1 VRLIALRRL
10 PLLLVLA
17 VLACIPESALAVAP
31 SNDSIPGAV
40 LLPNAF
46 QPAVTSFPI
55 LPSGSLGGWND
66 AGTLEDN
73 QMSLPLCVGSAG
85 YHSMWYQVDVPE
97 ASVLTMSLSSA
108 DIKRYKPL
116 VTLINAT
123 TNSELAC
130 ALGGSNLLP
139 DQRVSASSFVQKG
152 RYLIRI
158 ASAIATPSSGDDEL
172 PALTLTEQL
181 RDVTPP
187 QINVSVS
194 KIVGVNRQFTF
205 DASGSAD
212 LGSGVNPASANWS
225 FYDGGVALTL
235 PGAQLSANPLVVKH
249 KWKTAGQHLV
259 KLVLEDLNGNK
270 TTYSL
275 NVFVHS
281 FIVPK
286 VSMRV
291 RTPKPGATSVRV
303 VVTHDMPVR
312 VRLVILQ
319 DGKVLRTLPSKTV
332 KGFRKSTMLTI
343 ALRSRVAKTGFL
355 AVSGT
360 ASDLSDFPNTVPLKT
375 CTVRPGK
382 GGGACA

>member
-73 QMSLPLCVGSAG
+73 QMSFPLCLGSAG

-97 ASVLTMSLSSA
+97 SSVLTVSLSSE
-108 DIKRYKPL
+108 DVRLYKPL
-116 VTLINAT
+116 VTIINST
-123 TNSELAC
+123 TRAELAC
-130 ALGGSNLLP
+130 GLGGNNLVP
-139 DQRVSASSFVQKG
+139 NQAVSASSFVRKG
-152 RYLIRI
+152 LYLVRI
-158 ASAIATPSSGDDEL
+158 ASAIATSTSGDDPL
-172 PALTLTEQL
+172 PTLTLSEQL

-187 QINVSVS
+187 QINVAVS

-205 DASGSAD
+205 DASGSTD
-212 LGSGVNPASANWS
+212 LGSKVKPASASWS

-235 PGAQLSANPLVVKH
+235 TGAQLGASPLVVKH
-249 KWKTAGQHLV
+249 AWKTAGQHRVTLA
-259 KLVLEDLNGNK
+259 LEDQNGNK
-270 TTYSL
+270 TTYFLS
-275 NVFVHS
+275 VFVHS
-281 FIVPK
+281 FIAPT

-291 RTPKPGATSVRV
+291 RTPKAGATSVRV
-303 VVTHDMPVR
+303 IVTHDMPVR

-319 DGKVLRTLPSKTV
+319 DGKVLRTLPGKTV
-332 KGFRKSTMLTI
+332 KGFRKSTTLSI
-343 ALRSRVAKTGFL
+343 ALRSKVAKTGFL

-360 ASDLSDFPNTVPLKT
+360 ASDLSDFPNTVALKT

-382 GGGACA
+382 GGGVCA